1 MGRGTTEREVGS
13 GMSTFCTT
21 LVKDEDDGR
30 TRKCLMVLIPDE
42 ACTHH
47 RPRRSDTARVVIDQA
62 RQSLAERQGGLERE
76 ATEQEQARERARETA
91 A

>member
-1 MGRGTTEREVGS
+1 
-13 GMSTFCTT
+13 MSTFCTT

-62 RQSLAERQGGLERE
+62 RVDLAAAQGAIERSEGDEQALRE
-76 ATEQEQARERARETA
+76 AAKETVTHG
-91 A
+91 